1 MEEKLS
7 LIVLD
12 REKIEKNL
20 FWKVLLERIKEQRN
34 IALGELENGISLP
47 IDKLR
52 YQQGILAAW
61 SLFRDLPDL
70 IIENLRILEEETKG

>member
-1 MEEKLS
+1 MEKTALTA
-7 LIVLD
+7 LVLD
-12 REKIEKNL
+12 REQLEKNP
-20 FWKVLLERIKEQRN
+20 FWKALLERIKEQRY

-61 SLFRDLPDL
+61 QLFRDLPDL
-70 IIENLRILEEETKG
+70 ILDDLRMEEEKNE